1 MGLVQNMSK
10 SDKIYEL
17 YDESKKCIESKR
29 YSDAVKVLKEM
40 IGLAEKEYEEKDGKW
55 FSFNHILETYYYVS
69 FMKDASPLQYTEYN
83 ISAFYR
89 LYGFSLMKL
98 ERYEKAKD
106 AYIQAVKW
114 NPVDLD
120 SYVQMAELYKQM
132 KDLEGVKSVT
142 MNFYN
147 YCCTRETMARFYR
160 NMGYYYLE
168 KDEFETAAALYQ
180 YSNIFCYT
188 DSADRELRFIGRA
201 QDKEIPQYDIPVM
214 QKILGE
220 NGIPLGPNP
229 DTIGIT
235 FRVGQLEMDR
245 DNFESARDCFMMV
258 YNLTQDAETKAYI
271 EKIDEIVN
279 N

>member
-1 MGLVQNMSK
+1 
-10 SDKIYEL
+10 
-17 YDESKKCIESKR
+17 
-29 YSDAVKVLKEM
+29 
-40 IGLAEKEYEEKDGKW
+40 
-55 FSFNHILETYYYVS
+55 
-69 FMKDASPLQYTEYN
+69 
-83 ISAFYR
+83 
-89 LYGFSLMKL
+89 
-98 ERYEKAKD
+98 
-106 AYIQAVKW
+106 
-114 NPVDLD
+114 
-120 SYVQMAELYKQM
+120 
-132 KDLEGVKSVT
+132 
-142 MNFYN
+142 
-147 YCCTRETMARFYR
+147 MARFYR

-168 KDEFETAAALYQ
+168 KEEFETATALYQ

-201 QDKEIPQYDIPVM
+201 QDKDIPEYDIPAM

-220 NGIPLGPNP
+220 NNIPLGPNP